1 MALTRGPSSSYP
13 CPICLVVNKE
23 ITDFT
28 KTWPLR
34 TAAQVQEVI
43 QEARSCSLAGD
54 CEEKFAS
61 QSLKNVD
68 VSKALVPF
76 LSLFQTHLILTYRM
90 CSGVCSTQMYIVHFP
105 LIGSI
110 PTTVDFLAIT
120 SGRHSSL

>member
-1 MALTRGPSSSYP
+1 MALTCGPSSSYP
-13 CPICLVVNKE
+13 CLICLVDHKE

-54 CEEKFAS
+54 CEEKLAS

-76 LSLFQTHLILTYRM
+76 LSFISNTPHLDL
-90 CSGVCSTQMYIVHFP
+90 
-105 LIGSI
+105 
-110 PTTVDFLAIT
+110 
-120 SGRHSSL
+120 